1 MAMSAIEQNLSY
13 LDVVR
18 RKQSRQST
26 AQSQVF
32 FEAVFFFLP
41 EKAVPGIFS
50 SEMQSGKHV
59 GLIGKVLVFIQKPE
73 VVRICSDTFA
83 NICTYTWT
91 CMYTEHNYAQI
102 YTQPNEVVQKSVLF
116 VFE

>member
-1 MAMSAIEQNLSY
+1 MSLGENNP
-13 LDVVR
+13 D
-18 RKQSRQST
+18 SRQLRVRCFLK
-26 AQSQVF
+26 QF
-32 FEAVFFFLP
+32 FFFFFLP

-59 GLIGKVLVFIQKPE
+59 GLIGKILVFIQKPE

-102 YTQPNEVVQKSVLF
+102 YTQPNEEIKKSVLF